1 MCGYRN
7 ENSAAAPVFRDQ
19 LIFSQFLFYFV
30 NVCTWLIDLVDSN
43 DDLYASCLC
52 MVDRLNSLWHN
63 AVVCCYYQDSD
74 ISRLGTSHTHSCKCL
89 MSRCIKESDLSAVNL
104 NNRSTDV
111 LGDTACL
118 SCSYVSLTDGIQK
131 GCFTMVNVTHY
142 ADYRRSGNHICL
154 VFVLFFQKFSNYV
167 YLFFL
172 LAENVKF
179 HCDLFCLIVVDLLV

>member
-1 MCGYRN
+1 
-7 ENSAAAPVFRDQ
+7 
-19 LIFSQFLFYFV
+19 
-30 NVCTWLIDLVDSN
+30 
-43 DDLYASCLC
+43 

-118 SCSYVSLTDGIQK
+118 FCSYIGLADCIQK
-131 GCFTMVNVTHY
+131 GGFTMIDMAHNAY
-142 ADYRRSGNHICL
+142 NRRTGYH
-154 VFVLFFQKFSNYV
+154 VLLILFFLFQKFLDDVNLDLFLTEYV
-167 YLFFL
+167 KL
-172 LAENVKF
+172 
-179 HCDLFCLIVVDLLV
+179 HRDLFCLLVIYFLINGDNLAL